1 MRLPAQPK
9 PQWILKKPIQITLA
23 VVVAVIFVL
32 VILYLAGVPLT
43 SGTLKFLFEGILFL
57 SQNVTA
63 TISAWS
69 YTGVYV

>member
-1 MRLPAQPK
+1 
-9 PQWILKKPIQITLA
+9 
-23 VVVAVIFVL
+23 VAVIFVL

-69 YTGVYV
+69 YTGVFILMLLEATSLPIPSEAILPFVGYVV